1 MLLKVAYNDNSE
13 QLISDLKEVIP
24 EKYAFLKLEAYQEEL
39 FKEKKKAY
47 ALKYTYGTRLSPF
60 AILFDNEDKAVI
72 AFYSEDNNCTFD
84 KITDALD
91 SYIVYNKKETL

>member
-13 QLISDLKEVIP
+13 QLVKDLKEIIP
-24 EKYAFLKLEAYQEEL
+24 EKFPLLELEAYQEEV

-60 AILFDNEDKAVI
+60 AVLFDNDDKAVI
-72 AFYSEDNNCTFD
+72 AFYSEEDNCTFD
-84 KITDALD
+84 KITEALQ
-91 SYIVYNKKETL
+91 SYIVYGKKVY

>member
-13 QLISDLKEVIP
+13 QLVSDLKEVIP

-39 FKEKKKAY
+39 FKERKKAF

-84 KITDALD
+84 KITEALD
-91 SYIVYNKKETL
+91 SYIVYNKIENQ